1 MKIPK
6 AVKLPS
12 GSWNI
17 NMMIGG
23 QRISVTA
30 PTKKEVERKA
40 ASIKGGAKVE
50 PKISLTVG
58 AAIDKYI
65 ESKDSVLSPSTVAG
79 YRRIRKNALQD
90 LMGKLVDK
98 LTAQDVQ
105 RSINIMARDKS
116 PKTVRNAH
124 GLLSATMAVYRPD
137 LVLRTTMPQKQR
149 YDIAIPSDEDVA
161 AIMQTAK
168 GEPAELPILLAI
180 WLGLR
185 MSEILGL
192 RWSDIDGNVL
202 HIRRAL
208 VDEGEKTTK
217 TYSSQRDLL
226 IPDYIAGLLARAP
239 REGEHIVNYTRRGL
253 YVRFQ
258 TICRRAG
265 VQHYRFHDL
274 RHINASVMLA
284 LNVPNKYSQERMG
297 HATDNMLKTV
307 YQHTMEAQKI
317 AVAEKMDNYF
327 NEKLQMKLQ
336 MKYQKASNTNIF

>member
-17 NMMIGG
+17 NMMVDR
-23 QRISVTA
+23 QRISITA
-30 PTKKEVERKA
+30 ATKKEVERQA
-40 ASIKGGAKVE
+40 AAIKGGAKLA
-50 PKISLTVG
+50 PKSSMTVG
-58 AAIDKYI
+58 EVIDKYI
-65 ESKDSVLSPSTVAG
+65 ESKDAVLSPSTVAG
-79 YRRIRKNALQD
+79 YRRIRANALQD
-90 LMGKLVDK
+90 LMPRPVDS

-105 RSINIMARDKS
+105 RSINLMARDKS

-124 GLLSATMAVYRPD
+124 GLLSAAMAVYRPD

-149 YDIAIPSDEDVA
+149 YDIAIPSDDDVA
-161 AIMQTAK
+161 AIMRSAR

-192 RWSDIDGNVL
+192 KWSDVDGSVL

-217 TYSSQRDLL
+217 TYASQRDLL
-226 IPDYIAGLLARAP
+226 IPDYIAWLLARAP

-284 LNVPNKYSQERMG
+284 LNVPNKYSQERLG
-297 HATDNMLKTV
+297 HATDNMLQTV
-307 YQHTMEAQKI
+307 YQHTMAAQQL
-317 AVAEKMDNYF
+317 AVAAKLDDYF
-327 NEKLQMKLQ
+327 NAKLQMELHTEKQ
-336 MKYQKASNTNIF
+336 ETQ